1 MLLLGTPGAGK
12 TTMLLRLC
20 RDHGASMIG
29 NDLVVAGG
37 PGQAPEALAG
47 TRYVRLR
54 HASVARVMPELLGLF
69 PGEVPDSWRAK
80 RTLPPDRL
88 GIAPAAGPVPIVA
101 AVFVHV
107 DPRYRELVDEPGD
120 TVVHRLNLYENA
132 VRYIRG
138 GSTPWLAGGRFGP
151 YVPPLDDP
159 AAHTGRTATLER
171 LLERSRY
178 VAGLGRR
185 RRAHR
190 RACPGRR
197 PGRGTGRKERAVSRA
212 RVLVVRPEPSRPLGA
227 FYRNLGLTM
236 LATHLAAAGMEP
248 VLADL
253 TFGSWPAAL
262 GHGARAA
269 AFSLYID
276 DFAEGARLAQAA
288 RDAGVLPAVGGP
300 HATLLGPDVL
310 KAAPAF
316 AVAGIGDCLPEAM
329 PAIASL
335 AAGRAPD
342 SPVVVTAGDGKAR
355 MDALAPDYSVWPDDG
370 RYFPVFPVEFSRG
383 CRQHCPFCTDPVLR
397 GGLAVDPVQRTLG
410 TLRALRGRP

>member
-1 MLLLGTPGAGK
+1 MSAPAWWQMTLGPASVVISTPLPLDAGVAGLKASGEPPMYDLTPLPGKPGERGPASLVHDDTAGPPGAAWDSARSCLAVRAAGGEVSAEGLLYLAYLLLENRLQRLGYVTLHAAGACWQDRGVLLLGTPGAGK

-37 PGQAPEALAG
+37 TGETPEALAG

-80 RTLPPDRL
+80 RTLPPGRL

-178 VAGLGRR
+178 VAG
-185 RRAHR
+185 
-190 RACPGRR
+190 P
-197 PGRGTGRKERAVSRA
+197 
-212 RVLVVRPEPSRPLGA
+212 
-227 FYRNLGLTM
+227 
-236 LATHLAAAGMEP
+236 
-248 VLADL
+248 
-253 TFGSWPAAL
+253 PAAV
-262 GHGARAA
+262 
-269 AFSLYID
+269 
-276 DFAEGARLAQAA
+276 AE
-288 RDAGVLPAVGGP
+288 
-300 HATLLGPDVL
+300 H
-310 KAAPAF
+310 
-316 AVAGIGDCLPEAM
+316 
-329 PAIASL
+329 IA
-335 AAGRAPD
+335 
-342 SPVVVTAGDGKAR
+342 
-355 MDALAPDYSVWPDDG
+355 ALAPAGVPVAAQAG
-370 RYFPVFPVEFSRG
+370 RSG
-383 CRQHCPFCTDPVLR
+383 Q
-397 GGLAVDPVQRTLG
+397 
-410 TLRALRGRP
+410 